1 MEEAIRESRER
12 QEQTSKI
19 NNQLMEALVSSKGG
33 IKPNLVVKTDLEPPV
48 RLDEKTAA
56 RSPVGS
62 TDSE

>member
-19 NNQLMEALVSSKGG
+19 NNQLLEALVSSKGG

-48 RLDEKTAA
+48 RLDE
-56 RSPVGS
+56 
-62 TDSE
+62 